1 MTFST
6 YGDMGDIIYL
16 LPTMRLVAQQSGE
29 PVTLYAKDGL
39 RLHDPLTARIPL
51 FKGLLEAQDYI
62 EAVLPWAG
70 EVDYDTT
77 LWREIGYPYGVTLA
91 TLQAAWLRLNP
102 DLRTPWLDVSAASNY
117 EGKIIINR
125 SPRYHNAFF
134 PWAQLVEAFGSRM
147 LFIGLESE
155 HEAFCRECGKVTYLP
170 TSNLLRAARV
180 IAGSELFIG
189 NQSSCYAIAEGLK
202 HASIQ
207 ETSLSTPDCIYPR
220 SNATY
225 CHDGALDFSFGGQ
238 RFQSKSR
245 LLLRAHPNET
255 PPKGWK
261 VTIGEHSANSYAF
274 ALVVQEITAKLKRHG
289 ARVPKNLADLIIEQ
303 NSTGV
308 QDHPVTQLVHP
319 GIEHVPKTGPTA
331 EPFHDSIPLH

>member
-1 MTFST
+1 
-6 YGDMGDIIYL
+6 MGDIIYL
-16 LPTMRLVAQQSGE
+16 MPTMRLVALESG

-39 RLHDPLTARIPL
+39 RSHDPLTTRIPL

-62 EAVLPWAG
+62 EAVLPWNEEATI
-70 EVDYDTT
+70 DYDTC

-102 DLRTPWLDVSAASNY
+102 DLHTPWLDVSTASNY
-117 EGKIIINR
+117 AGKIIINR
-125 SPRYHNAFF
+125 SPRYHNDFF
-134 PWAQLVEAFGSRM
+134 PWAKLVEAFGSRM

-155 HEAFCRECGKVTYLP
+155 HEAFCRECGRIAYQP
-170 TSNLLRAARV
+170 TRNLLEAARA

-202 HASIQ
+202 HDSIQ
-207 ETSLSTPDCIYPR
+207 ETSLSTPDCIYRRP
-220 SNATY
+220 NATF

-245 LLLRAHPNET
+245 FLLRAHPNET
-255 PPKGWK
+255 PPTGWK

-274 ALVVQEITAKLKRHG
+274 ALVVQEITAKLKKHG
-289 ARVPKNLADLIIEQ
+289 ARVPKNLHDLIIEQ
-303 NSTGV
+303 SSTGV
-308 QDHPVTQLVHP
+308 QDHPVTHLLQP
-319 GIEHVPKTGPTA
+319 NA
-331 EPFHDSIPLH
+331 EEVARQGRVLETFHDAILLRSAIS